1 MEKLDLSGC
10 TTNKEVSRLIQE
22 RVREVSLGDMLSSLS
37 EKFVYQEETITKLYT
52 SMATGNNILLYGLGG
67 FGKSVVVKSFCEELG
82 IPLICKVG
90 YKDMNPEELLG
101 IPNMKKL
108 LEDSKYET
116 AFENSIFCIPGV
128 LLLEEFGDVAESTVA
143 ALKDILTE
151 KGFRE
156 GDVRKES
163 LIGSIVI
170 TSNKTPDEL
179 VTSDTTAAL
188 YKERFPIRHNT
199 VWHSFNKENYSKY
212 FSCVY
217 KEIYTR
223 KKAECDLIA
232 KLCSDTTSVVS
243 PRIAG
248 VAVSIMDTLGLD
260 HITSIS
266 DINTDKIKDYKDKL
280 ELDRKLN
287 KEKDSL
293 DIARDFIHNIKFN
306 DTDDSYMECQRK
318 IIKGYSMLD
327 DITVSEESWTDKMQV
342 TKYLDVISS
351 NCEDYLKS
359 KDNG

>member
-1 MEKLDLSGC
+1 MEELDLSGC
-10 TTNKEVSRLIQE
+10 TTQKEVSTLIQG
-22 RVREVSLGDMLSSLS
+22 RVREVSLSDILSSLS
-37 EKFVYQEETITKLYT
+37 DKFVYQEETIRKLYT
-52 SMATGNNILLYGLGG
+52 ALSTGHNILLYGLGG
-67 FGKSVVVKSFCEELG
+67 FGKSVVVKSFCKELG

-108 LEDSKYET
+108 LDESKYET
-116 AFENSIFCIPGV
+116 AFENSVFAIPGL
-128 LLLEEFGDVAESTVA
+128 LLLEEFGDVSESTVA

-156 GDVRKES
+156 GSIKKES
-163 LIGSIVI
+163 LIGSVII

-199 VWHSFNKENYSKY
+199 VWSSFNKEDYSKY

-217 KEIYTR
+217 KDIYKA

-232 KLCSDTTSVVS
+232 RLCSDTTDVVS

-248 VAVSIMDTLGLD
+248 VAVTIMDKLGLEY
-260 HITSIS
+260 ITTITDIETNKIS
-266 DINTDKIKDYKDKL
+266 EYKDKI

-287 KEKDSL
+287 KERDNL
-293 DIARDFIHNIKFN
+293 DIIREYVHNINFKKS
-306 DTDDSYMECQRK
+306 DESYIECQKRFL
-318 IIKGYSMLD
+318 IADAMIEN
-327 DITVSEESWTDKMQV
+327 ITVSEESWGDKIQI
-342 TKYLDVISS
+342 TRYLDSLKNNCKKYLTDG
-351 NCEDYLKS
+351 
-359 KDNG
+359 KD